1 MGFIDRFKINP
12 YGAAIGMNYCGPGT
26 QLVGQKALNATDKVC
41 KSHDFDY
48 NRVNKMAAL
57 GRSKEEQRQAVRKA
71 DKAMLQ
77 RLEKDVPLKEKF
89 SLGYAVSKGGIWL
102 KNKLEDIG
110 VLDPLKFAGG
120 KNKTYDTKLSSK
132 EEAGDYKTVL
142 PGYKQG
148 GVIIT
153 TPVIAPVQ
161 QLNRPV
167 GMLSFCKGGVVC
179 RKCKPK
185 TKRTRLVKRRK

>member
-1 MGFIDRFKINP
+1 MGLLDNFKRNP
-12 YGAAIGMNYCGPGT
+12 YGAAMGLNYCGPGT
-26 QLVGQKALNATDKVC
+26 KLEGQKHTNATDKVC

-57 GRSKEEQRQAVRKA
+57 GKSKEEQRKAVRAA
-71 DKAMLQ
+71 DNAMLQ
-77 RLEKDVPLKEKF
+77 RLERDVPTKEKF

-120 KNKTYDTKLSSK
+120 KNKTYDTNLSSK
-132 EEAGDYKTVL
+132 EEAGDYKSVL

-148 GVIIT
+148 GIIMS
-153 TPVIAPVQ
+153 APMQ
-161 QLNRPV
+161 QLNRPI
-167 GMLSFCKGGVVC
+167 GMLAFCKGGVVC

-185 TKRTRLVKRRK
+185 MKRTKLNRKKK